1 MIYSATATS
10 KTSKVMATTATT
22 RVIPQLW
29 CAQCGKQ
36 TWAISF
42 EEAFEIWAGGS
53 QAARQTKSEF
63 QMTELHQV
71 KTGSDTNLICLHSLF
86 PNAF

>member
-1 MIYSATATS
+1 MIYTATATG

-22 RVIPQLW
+22 RVIPQHW

-36 TWAISF
+36 TWVVSF
-42 EEAFEIWAGGS
+42 EEAYEIWAGGS
-53 QAARQTKSEF
+53 QAASQTKSEF

-71 KTGSDTNLICLHSLF
+71 KAGSDAKLICLHSLF